1 MDGKTPLVSVVMSVY
16 NGGLWTKTA
25 IESVIHQTYTNWEFV
40 IIDDASSDETRSILA
55 AYASDPKFK
64 IITNSEQKG
73 LTKNLNI
80 GIKASNGELIARMDA
95 DDICMPGR
103 FAKQV
108 KYLLDHKDVAVISG
122 FVELIDEDGNEK
134 GQWQDDREA
143 NSWMKIKRALPW
155 KNCIAH
161 PAVMMRKNIF
171 EKYKYNETQRSS
183 QDWDLWLQLAANNVI
198 IEKIDEPLLLYR
210 VHSKSITAGSL
221 RKSAYRKIHIVIKKY
236 LLLVWQQKKFNS
248 FNLEVFFAFFI
259 NAVKLFFST
268 IKRSLTS

>member
-16 NGGLWTKTA
+16 NGGPWTKAA
-25 IESVIHQTYTNWEFV
+25 IESVIHQTYTNWEFI
-40 IIDDASSDETRSILA
+40 IIDDASNDETRSILA
-55 AYASDPKFK
+55 AFDSNPKVK
-64 IITNSEQKG
+64 IITNSEQRG

-80 GIKASNGELIARMDA
+80 GVKVSSGELIARMDA
-95 DDICMPGR
+95 DDICMPER

-108 KYLLDHKDVAVISG
+108 EYLLAHKEVAVIGG
-122 FVELIDEDGNEK
+122 FVEFIDENGNAK

-143 NSWMKIKRALPW
+143 NSWMKIRKALPW

-161 PAVMMRKNIF
+161 PVVMMRKNIF

-183 QDWDLWLQLAANNVI
+183 QDWDLWLQLAAHNVI
-198 IEKIDEPLLLYR
+198 IEKIKEPLLLYR

-221 RKSAYRKIHIVIKKY
+221 SKSAYRKIHNVIKKY

-248 FNLEVFFAFFI
+248 FNLKVLFAFVI

-268 IKRSLTS
+268 IKRSLT

>member
-16 NGGLWTKTA
+16 NGGPWTKAA
-25 IESVIHQTYTNWEFV
+25 IESVIHQTYSNWEFL
-40 IIDDASSDETRSILA
+40 IIDDASSDETRSFLA
-55 AYASDPKFK
+55 AYASNPKFK
-64 IITNSEQKG
+64 IITNPEQKG

-80 GIKASNGELIARMDA
+80 GVKASNGELIARMDA
-95 DDICMPGR
+95 DDICMPER

-108 KYLLDHKDVAVISG
+108 EYLLAHKQVAVISG
-122 FVELIDEDGNEK
+122 FVEFIDENGNTK

-161 PAVMMRKNIF
+161 PVVMMRKNIF

-183 QDWDLWLQLAANNVI
+183 QDWDLWLQLAAHSVI
-198 IEKIDEPLLLYR
+198 IEKINEPLLLYR

-221 RKSAYRKIHIVIKKY
+221 RKSAYRKIHNVIKKY

-248 FNLEVFFAFFI
+248 FNLVVLFAFVI

-268 IKRSLTS
+268 IKRSLT

>member
-16 NGGLWTKTA
+16 NGGPWTKTA

-55 AYASDPKFK
+55 AYATDPKFK

-80 GIKASNGELIARMDA
+80 GIKTSNGELIARMDA

-108 KYLLDHKDVAVISG
+108 KYLSDHKEVAVISG
-122 FVELIDEDGNEK
+122 FVELIDENGNAK
-134 GQWQDDREA
+134 GPWQDDREA

-161 PAVMMRKNIF
+161 PAVMLRKNIF
-171 EKYKYNETQRSS
+171 EKYRYNETQRSS

-198 IEKIDEPLLLYR
+198 IEKINEPLLLYR
-210 VHSKSITAGSL
+210 VHSRSITAGSL
-221 RKSAYRKIHIVIKKY
+221 RRSAYRKMHFVIKKY
-236 LLLVWQQKKFNS
+236 LLLVWQQKNFNS
-248 FNLEVFFAFFI
+248 FNLKVLFAFFI

-268 IKRSLTS
+268 IKRSITS